1 MNTCEFNTYN
11 LIKTVETVIVK
22 YKSSNTRLKSGVKKK
37 IISLNRFNG
46 LISLLTLYINQ
57 KKYLEEKMRKI
68 IIAGNW
74 KMNNDLTQ
82 TEKLIVHLKNLL
94 QNEKPNCDVVVC
106 PPYTSLSEASKLLK
120 GSQIKLGAQNMH
132 FEENGAFTGEVSALM
147 LKSVGCEYVIL
158 GHSERRHIFGESN
171 EMINKKIKKA
181 LSAGLK
187 PIFCVGELL
196 EERENGTTNDV
207 VKKQILKGLA
217 EISADDMK
225 NIIVAYEPVWAIG
238 TGKTASP
245 AQAQEVHEFI
255 RDLVEITYSL
265 EIANDLVIQY
275 GGSVKPDNAKELIS
289 QKDIDGALVGG
300 ACLKADSFVGIIKG
314 A

>member
-1 MNTCEFNTYN
+1 
-11 LIKTVETVIVK
+11 
-22 YKSSNTRLKSGVKKK
+22 
-37 IISLNRFNG
+37 
-46 LISLLTLYINQ
+46 
-57 KKYLEEKMRKI
+57 MRKT

-74 KMNNDLTQ
+74 KMNNDLKES
-82 TEKLIVHLKNLL
+82 EKLIVDLKNLL

-132 FEENGAFTGEVSALM
+132 FEENGAFTGEVSASM

-255 RDLVEITYSL
+255 RDLIEITYSL

-300 ACLKADSFVGIIKG
+300 ACLKADSFMGIIKG

>member
-1 MNTCEFNTYN
+1 MRN
-11 LIKTVETVIVK
+11 IV
-22 YKSSNTRLKSGVKKK
+22 
-37 IISLNRFNG
+37 
-46 LISLLTLYINQ
+46 
-57 KKYLEEKMRKI
+57 
-68 IIAGNW
+68 IAGNW
-74 KMNNDLTQ
+74 KMNNDLAQ
-82 TEKLIVHLKNLL
+82 SEKLIVELKNLL
-94 QNEKPNCDVVVC
+94 QNEKPNCDVIVC
-106 PPYTSLSEASKLLK
+106 PPYTSLSEASKLLN

-132 FEENGAFTGEVSALM
+132 FEENGAFTGEVSASM

-158 GHSERRHIFGESN
+158 GHSERRHIFGEGN

-196 EERENGTTNDV
+196 EERESGTTNDV

-225 NIIVAYEPVWAIG
+225 NIIIAYEPVWAIG

-255 RDLVEITYSL
+255 RDLIEITYSL
-265 EIANDLVIQY
+265 EVANDLVIQY

-300 ACLKADSFVGIIKG
+300 ACLKADSFMGIIKG